1 MTVDASS
8 ARGRI
13 DALASAVA
21 QEFEATRRVLSF
33 EEWFELLCAAP
44 QVHARNAAQYLRD
57 CFDFYGRRD
66 VRIPSGKVARFRLFD
81 CDFDHPGGGPQIG
94 ASARLVGQERAQ
106 NAFYE
111 AIDSFVRIGRVNKLL
126 LLHGPNGSAKTTFL
140 DSVMRAL
147 EAYSQTDGGALY
159 RFSWVFPNK
168 AVRSGGI
175 GFGNGF
181 GPSAWEGSAGETT
194 YARLSAEAVDSK
206 LADENKDSPIYLLP
220 LANRERILG
229 DLLTAARLHEGTT
242 SGKTGPGDSSQ
253 RSLQEF
259 ALSEVVL
266 RGDLTQRN
274 RRIFDALLGGYQG
287 DLRKVYQHVQV
298 ERLFLSRQYRS
309 GLVTV
314 EPKQTVDARSYPVT
328 GERAYSSLP
337 PSVGGQVL
345 YATQGDLVDA
355 NRGLVNFSDLLKR
368 PYEHYKYL
376 LTATESGAVALD
388 HVVLALDLVFTG
400 SGNDLN
406 LLEFRALRSGEYQSL
421 RGRLELIPVPYLLD
435 YRVERKVYQEQVGDV
450 LRGIHIAPHVP
461 RILALW
467 GVMTRLRAP
476 DPAAYGAKLQPVL
489 SRLTPLNKADLYAYG
504 RVPQGLTSD
513 EARELLAAVP
523 AMHQERFQQATVRAE
538 SGDPILLGDYEGS
551 FGASVRDLKRVL
563 LAAASDPGTT
573 CVTVPRLFRELRRFM
588 ADSVNF
594 RWMLL
599 APRGEQ
605 PLAGSGAA
613 AAGVAAGASRDPGF
627 HLLDGEGS
635 ITQAVWG
642 RWLDLSDWEVR
653 EAMGLVDESRY
664 LDLFKKYVKHV
675 SHHLKR
681 ERMFDAVTGNLRDPD
696 EKFMQ
701 GLEKTMDPKAGPNFR
716 ADLLSRIGAW
726 ALSHPDEEPAY
737 AEIFADYFGRL
748 REDYYRQQKAVVGRG
763 IQRMLE
769 LLSDDKR
776 SENPLAPQEE
786 QVARKAVD
794 VLLGKFDEPGVRRE
808 RHTRETLRETLV
820 QLSKQRY

>member
-1 MTVDASS
+1 MQDPSS
-8 ARGRI
+8 ARNRI

-33 EEWFELLCAAP
+33 EEWFELLCVAP

-57 CFDFYGRRD
+57 CFDYYGRRG
-66 VRIPSGKVARFRLFD
+66 VRIPSGKVSRFRLFD

-94 ASARLVGQERAQ
+94 PSARLVGQERAQ

-147 EAYSQTDGGALY
+147 EAYSQTDQGALY

-175 GFGNGF
+175 GFSGGF
-181 GPSAWEGSAGETT
+181 GAGSWDAGAGGARETT

-220 LANRERILG
+220 LANREQILG
-229 DLLTAARLHEGTT
+229 DLLTTARLREGST

-274 RRIFDALLGGYQG
+274 RKIFDALLGGYQG

-314 EPKQTVDARSYPVT
+314 EPKQTVDARSFPVT

-345 YATQGDLVDA
+345 YACQGDLVDA

-388 HVVLALDLVFTG
+388 HVVLALDLVFTA

-476 DPAAYGAKLQPVL
+476 DAKAYGAKLQPVL
-489 SRLTPLNKADLYAYG
+489 SRLTPLDKADLYAYG

-523 AMHQERFQQATVRAE
+523 AMHQERFSQATVPAE

-563 LAAASDPGTT
+563 LAAASDPGTS

-599 APRGEQ
+599 GLLPAGGPAGGPGAP
-605 PLAGSGAA
+605 AG
-613 AAGVAAGASRDPGF
+613 RDAGF
-627 HLLDGEGS
+627 HVLDGEHS
-635 ITQAVWG
+635 ITHAVWN

-769 LLSDDKR
+769 LLSDDRR

-786 QVARKAVD
+786 QVARHSVD
-794 VLLGKFDEPGVRRE
+794 VLLGKFDAPGTRRE

-820 QLSKQRY
+820 HLSKVRY

>member
-1 MTVDASS
+1 MQDPSS
-8 ARGRI
+8 ARNRI

-33 EEWFELLCAAP
+33 EEWFELLCVAP

-57 CFDFYGRRD
+57 CFDYYGRRG
-66 VRIPSGKVARFRLFD
+66 VRIPSGKVSRFRLFD

-94 ASARLVGQERAQ
+94 PSARLVGQERAQ

-147 EAYSQTDGGALY
+147 EAYSQTDQGALY

-175 GFGNGF
+175 GFAGGF
-181 GPSAWEGSAGETT
+181 GAGSWDAGAGGARETT

-220 LANRERILG
+220 LANREQILG
-229 DLLTAARLHEGTT
+229 DLLTTARVREGST

-274 RRIFDALLGGYQG
+274 RKIFDALLAGYQG

-314 EPKQTVDARSYPVT
+314 EPKQTVDARSFPVT

-345 YATQGDLVDA
+345 YACQGDLVDA

-388 HVVLALDLVFTG
+388 HVVLALDLVFTA

-461 RILALW
+461 RLLALW

-476 DPAAYGAKLQPVL
+476 DTKVYGAKLQPVL
-489 SRLTPLNKADLYAYG
+489 SRLTPLDKADLYAYG

-523 AMHQERFQQATVRAE
+523 AMHQERFSQATVPAE

-563 LAAASDPGTT
+563 LAAASDPGTS

-599 APRGEQ
+599 GLVPAGGPGA
-605 PLAGSGAA
+605 LAG
-613 AAGVAAGASRDPGF
+613 RDAGF
-627 HLLDGEGS
+627 HVLDGEHS
-635 ITQAVWG
+635 ITHAVWN

-769 LLSDDKR
+769 LLSDDRR

-786 QVARKAVD
+786 QVARHSVD
-794 VLLGKFDEPGVRRE
+794 VLLGKFDEPGTRRE

-820 QLSKQRY
+820 HLSKVRY

>member
-1 MTVDASS
+1 MQDERG

-13 DALASAVA
+13 EQLANAVA
-21 QEFEATRRVLSF
+21 EDFESTRRVLSF
-33 EEWFELLCAAP
+33 EEWFDLLCQAP
-44 QVHARNAAQYLRD
+44 HVHARNAAQYLRD
-57 CFDFYGRRD
+57 CFDHYERRD

-81 CDFDHPGGGPQIG
+81 CEFGPEG
-94 ASARLVGQERAQ
+94 PATARLVGQELAQ

-111 AIDSFVRIGRVNKLL
+111 ALDGFVRIGRVNKLL

-140 DSVMRAL
+140 DAVMRGL

-159 RFSWVFPNK
+159 RFSWVFPSK
-168 AVRSGGI
+168 TARSGGI
-175 GFGNGF
+175 GFGAT
-181 GPSAWEGSAGETT
+181 PWEGELQEAT
-194 YARLSAEAVDSK
+194 YARLSAEAVDAKLSDESK
-206 LADENKDSPIYLLP
+206 DPPIFLIP
-220 LANRERILG
+220 PAMREA
-229 DLLTAARLHEGTT
+229 LLTDIIANARGRAEDGPAGRTLREFNIGETVLH
-242 SGKTGPGDSSQ
+242 
-253 RSLQEF
+253 
-259 ALSEVVL
+259 
-266 RGDLTQRN
+266 GDLTQRN
-274 RRIFDALLGGYQG
+274 RRIFDALLGSYQG

-298 ERLFLSRQYRS
+298 ERLFLSRHYRS

-314 EPKQTVDARSYPVT
+314 EPKQTVDARSFPVT

-337 PSVGGQVL
+337 PAVGGQVL
-345 YATQGDLVDA
+345 YACQGDLVDA
-355 NRGLVNFSDLLKR
+355 NRGMINFSDLLKR

-376 LTATESGAVALD
+376 LTATESGVVALD
-388 HVVLALDLVFTG
+388 HVVLALDMVFAG

-467 GVMTRLRAP
+467 GVMTRLRP
-476 DPAAYGAKLQPVL
+476 PNPAEYSPKLQPVL
-489 SRLTPLNKADLYAYG
+489 SRLTPLDKADLYAYG

-538 SGDPILLGDYEGS
+538 SGDPIMLGDYEGS

-563 LAAASDPGTT
+563 LASASDPGTR
-573 CVTVPRLFRELRRFM
+573 CVTVPRIFKELRKYM
-588 ADSVNF
+588 ADSVNH

-599 APRGEQ
+599 PKT
-605 PLAGSGAA
+605 S
-613 AAGVAAGASRDPGF
+613 GF
-627 HLLDGEGS
+627 HALDGDGS
-635 ITQAVWG
+635 ISQAVWN

-664 LDLFKKYVKHV
+664 LELFKKYVKHV

-681 ERMFDAVTGNLRDPD
+681 ERMFDPVSGDLRDPD

-701 GLEKTMDPKAGPNFR
+701 GLEKTMDPKAGPQFR
-716 ADLLSRIGAW
+716 ADVLSRVGAW

-769 LLSDDKR
+769 LLSDDPRQK
-776 SENPLAPQEE
+776 NQLAPQEE
-786 QVARKAVD
+786 QTARHAVD
-794 VLLGKFDEPGVRRE
+794 VLLGKLDDKGSRKE
-808 RHTRETLRETLV
+808 RHTRETLRDTLV
-820 QLSKQRY
+820 QLSKTRY

>member
-1 MTVDASS
+1 MSDERG

-13 DALASAVA
+13 EQLATAVA
-21 QEFEATRRVLSF
+21 EDFESTRRVLSF
-33 EEWFELLCAAP
+33 EEWFDLMCQAP
-44 QVHARNAAQYLRD
+44 HVHARNAAQYLRD
-57 CFDFYGRRD
+57 CFDFYDRRD

-81 CDFDHPGGGPQIG
+81 LEFAAEQ
-94 ASARLVGQERAQ
+94 ASRLVGQELAQ

-111 AIDSFVRIGRVNKLL
+111 ALDGFVRVGRVNKLL

-140 DSVMRAL
+140 DAVMRAL
-147 EAYSQTDGGALY
+147 EAYSETDGGALY

-168 AVRSGGI
+168 TARSGGI
-175 GFGNGF
+175 GFGAE
-181 GPSAWEGSAGETT
+181 PWEDDQEST
-194 YARLSAEAVDSK
+194 YARLSAEAVDAK
-206 LADENKDSPIYLLP
+206 LSDENKDPPLYLIPVAMREAILKDIVASARARAGEEAGAAGKGLREFSP
-220 LANRERILG
+220 
-229 DLLTAARLHEGTT
+229 
-242 SGKTGPGDSSQ
+242 
-253 RSLQEF
+253 
-259 ALSEVVL
+259 SEQVL

-274 RRIFDALLGGYQG
+274 RRIFDSLLASYQG
-287 DLRKVYQHVQV
+287 DLRKVYQHVQI
-298 ERLFLSRQYRS
+298 ERLFLSRHYRA

-314 EPKQTVDARSYPVT
+314 EPKQTVDARSFPVT

-337 PSVGGQVL
+337 PGVGGQVL

-355 NRGLVNFSDLLKR
+355 NRGMINFSDLLKR

-388 HVVLALDLVFTG
+388 HVVLALDVVFAG
-400 SGNDLN
+400 SANDLN

-450 LRGIHIAPHVP
+450 LRGIRIAPHVP

-467 GVMTRLRAP
+467 GVMTRLRPPNIADYP
-476 DPAAYGAKLQPVL
+476 AKLQPVL
-489 SRLTPLNKADLYAYG
+489 SRLTPLDKADLYAYG
-504 RVPQGLTSD
+504 RVPAGLTSD

-523 AMHQERFQQATVRAE
+523 AMHMERFQQAVVKAE

-563 LAAASDPGTT
+563 LASASEPGTRS
-573 CVTVPRLFRELRRFM
+573 VTVPRLFKELRKFM
-588 ADSVNF
+588 ADSVNH

-599 APRGEQ
+599 PR
-605 PLAGSGAA
+605 
-613 AAGVAAGASRDPGF
+613 AGAGF
-627 HLLDGEGS
+627 HALDGEGS
-635 ITQAVWG
+635 ITQAVWS

-664 LDLFKKYVKHV
+664 LELFKKYVKHV

-681 ERMFDAVTGNLRDPD
+681 ERMFDPVTGDLRDPD

-701 GLEKTMDPKAGPNFR
+701 GLEKTMDPKAGPQFR
-716 ADLLSRIGAW
+716 ADVLSRVGAW

-769 LLSDDKR
+769 LLSDDPRAK
-776 SENPLAPQEE
+776 NPLAPQEE
-786 QVARKAVD
+786 QTARHALEI
-794 VLLGKFDEPGVRRE
+794 LLGQCDDPQTRKE
-808 RHTRETLRETLV
+808 RHTRETLRDTLV

>member
-1 MTVDASS
+1 MQEVTS
-8 ARGRI
+8 ARARI
-13 DALASAVA
+13 DALAAAVA
-21 QEFEATRRVLSF
+21 QEFESTRRVLSF
-33 EEWFELLCAAP
+33 EEWFDLLCASP

-57 CFDFYGRRD
+57 CFDHYGRRD

-81 CDFDHPGGGPQIG
+81 CEFDADAPG
-94 ASARLVGQERAQ
+94 SARLVGQETAQ
-106 NAFYE
+106 NAFYD
-111 AIDSFVRIGRVNKLL
+111 AIDSFVRIGRGNKLL

-147 EAYSQTDGGALY
+147 EAYSQTDVGALY

-168 AVRSGGI
+168 SARSGGI
-175 GFGNGF
+175 GFGS
-181 GPSAWEGSAGETT
+181 GPWGGAISEAT
-194 YARLSAEAVDSK
+194 YAKLSAEAVDSK
-206 LADENKDSPIYLLP
+206 LSDENKDPPLYLLP
-220 LANRERILG
+220 LAMREKILS
-229 DLLTAARLHEGTT
+229 DLLAQARQREHAAGGTA
-242 SGKTGPGDSSQ
+242 GPGDSSQ

-259 ALSEVVL
+259 AFSEVVL

-287 DLRKVYQHVQV
+287 DLRKVYQHIQV
-298 ERLFLSRQYRS
+298 ERLFLSRQYRA

-328 GERAYSSLP
+328 GERAYTSLP
-337 PSVGGQVL
+337 PNVGGQVL

-355 NRGLVNFSDLLKR
+355 NRGLINFSDLLKR

-376 LTATESGAVALD
+376 LTATESGVVALD
-388 HVVLALDLVFTG
+388 HVQLALDLVFTG

-461 RILALW
+461 RVLALW
-467 GVMTRLRAP
+467 GVMTRLRPP
-476 DPAAYGAKLQPVL
+476 DPAGYSAKLQPVL
-489 SRLTPLNKADLYAYG
+489 SRLTPLDKADLFAYG
-504 RVPQGLTSD
+504 RVPAGLTSD

-523 AMHQERFQQATVRAE
+523 TMHQERFQQATVRAE

-563 LAAASDPGTT
+563 LAAASDPGTS

-588 ADSVNF
+588 ADSVNH
-594 RWMLL
+594 RWMTL
-599 APRGEQ
+599 PR
-605 PLAGSGAA
+605 
-613 AAGVAAGASRDPGF
+613 ASAGF
-627 HLLDGEGS
+627 HALEGEGS
-635 ITQAVWG
+635 ITQAVWN

-664 LDLFKKYVKHV
+664 LDLFKNYVKHV

-681 ERMFDAVTGNLRDPD
+681 ERLFDPVTGNLRDPD

-701 GLEKTMDPKAGPNFR
+701 GLEKTMDPKAGPAFR

-769 LLSDDKR
+769 LLAEDRR

-786 QVARKAVD
+786 QVARHAVD
-794 VLLGKFDEPGVRRE
+794 VLLGNCDDKSVRRE
-808 RHTRETLRETLV
+808 RHTRETLRDTLV
-820 QLSKQRY
+820 QLSKFRY

>member
-1 MTVDASS
+1 MQDASN
-8 ARGRI
+8 AKTRI
-13 DALASAVA
+13 DELATAVA
-21 QEFEATRRVLSF
+21 QEFESTRRVLAF
-33 EEWFELLCAAP
+33 DEWFELLCAAP
-44 QVHARNAAQYLRD
+44 EVHARNAAQYLRD
-57 CFDFYGRRD
+57 CFDHYGRRD

-81 CDFDHPGGGPQIG
+81 CEFDGQHTPG
-94 ASARLVGQERAQ
+94 ARLVGQELAQ

-111 AIDSFVRIGRVNKLL
+111 ALDGFVRIGRVNKLL

-140 DSVMRAL
+140 DAVMRAL
-147 EAYSQTDGGALY
+147 EAYSHTDGGALY
-159 RFSWVFPNK
+159 KFSWVFPHK
-168 AVRSGGI
+168 SARSGGI
-175 GFGNGF
+175 GFGAA
-181 GPSAWEGSAGETT
+181 PWEEALGQAT
-194 YARLSAEAVDSK
+194 YARLSAEAIDAK
-206 LADENKDSPIYLLP
+206 LSDENKDPP
-220 LANRERILG
+220 LFLIPPAMRERLLHDILG
-229 DLLTAARLHEGTT
+229 KR
-242 SGKTGPGDSSQ
+242 GD
-253 RSLQEF
+253 F
-259 ALSEVVL
+259 VLSEAVL

-274 RRIFDALLGGYQG
+274 RRIFDALLGSYQG

-298 ERLFLSRQYRS
+298 ERLFLSRHYRS

-314 EPKQTVDARSYPVT
+314 EPKQTVDARSFPVT
-328 GERAYSSLP
+328 GERAYASLP
-337 PSVGGQVL
+337 PGVGGQVL

-355 NRGLVNFSDLLKR
+355 NRGMINFSDLLKR

-376 LTATESGAVALD
+376 LTATESGVVALD
-388 HVVLALDLVFTG
+388 HVQLALDIVFAG

-467 GVMTRLRAP
+467 GVMTRLRP
-476 DPAAYGAKLQPVL
+476 PSPADYSAKLQPVL
-489 SRLTPLNKADLYAYG
+489 SRLTPIDKADLYAYG
-504 RVPQGLTSD
+504 RVPAGLTSD

-563 LAAASDPGTT
+563 LAAASEPGTT
-573 CVTVPRLFRELRRFM
+573 CVTVPRLFKELRRFM
-588 ADSVNF
+588 ADSVNH

-599 APRGEQ
+599 TK
-605 PLAGSGAA
+605 
-613 AAGVAAGASRDPGF
+613 AGAGF
-627 HLLDGEGS
+627 HALDGEGS
-635 ITQAVWG
+635 ITQAVWN

-681 ERMFDAVTGNLRDPD
+681 ERMFDPVTGDLRDPD

-701 GLEKTMDPKAGPNFR
+701 GLEKTMDPKAGPQFR

-737 AEIFADYFGRL
+737 GEIFADYFARL

-769 LLSDDKR
+769 LLSDDLRGK
-776 SENPLAPQEE
+776 NPLAPQEE
-786 QVARKAVD
+786 QVARHALD
-794 VLLGKFDEPGVRRE
+794 VLLGQCDTQPARRE
-808 RHTRETLRETLV
+808 RHSRETLRDTLV
-820 QLSKQRY
+820 QLSKVRY

>member
-1 MTVDASS
+1 MQEASS
-8 ARGRI
+8 RSRI
-13 DALASAVA
+13 DALAAAVA
-21 QEFEATRRVLSF
+21 QDFETTRRVLSF
-33 EEWFELLCAAP
+33 EEWFELMCQAP

-81 CDFDHPGGGPQIG
+81 CDFDDHGSGPNN
-94 ASARLVGQERAQ
+94 ARLVGQERAQ

-147 EAYSQTDGGALY
+147 EAYSQSDVGALY

-168 AVRSGGI
+168 AARSGGI
-175 GFGNGF
+175 GFGT
-181 GPSAWEGSAGETT
+181 GPWAGAMSEAT
-194 YARLSAEAVDSK
+194 YAKLSGEAVDTK
-206 LADENKDSPIYLLP
+206 LADENKDPPIYLVP
-220 LANRERILG
+220 LAMREKILG
-229 DLLTAARLHEGTT
+229 DVLDKGRRRAHEAGGTA
-242 SGKTGPGDSSQ
+242 GPGDSSQ

-259 ALSEVVL
+259 AYSEAVL
-266 RGDLTQRN
+266 RGDLNQRN

-314 EPKQTVDARSYPVT
+314 EPKQTVDARSFPVT
-328 GERAYSSLP
+328 GERAYASLP
-337 PSVGGQVL
+337 PNVGGQVL
-345 YATQGDLVDA
+345 YACQGDLVDA

-400 SGNDLN
+400 SANDLN

-476 DPAAYGAKLQPVL
+476 DPAGYSAKLQPVL
-489 SRLTPLNKADLYAYG
+489 ARLTPLDKADLYAYG
-504 RVPQGLTSD
+504 RVPAGLTSD

-523 AMHQERFQQATVRAE
+523 KMHEERFQQAVVKAE

-563 LAAASDPGTT
+563 LAAASDPGTS
-573 CVTVPRLFRELRRFM
+573 CVTVPRLFKELRRFM

-599 APRGEQ
+599 TPKANGPD
-605 PLAGSGAA
+605 GARA
-613 AAGVAAGASRDPGF
+613 DGGF
-627 HLLDGEGS
+627 HALEGEGS
-635 ITQAVWG
+635 ITHAVWN

-664 LDLFKKYVKHV
+664 LELFKKYVKHV

-681 ERMFDAVTGNLRDPD
+681 ERLFDAVTGDLRDPD

-701 GLEKTMDPKAGPNFR
+701 GLEKTMDPKAGPAFR

-769 LLSDDKR
+769 LLAEDRR
-776 SENPLAPQEE
+776 SENQLAPQEE
-786 QVARKAVD
+786 QVARHAVD
-794 VLLGKFDEPGVRRE
+794 VLLGNCDDKTVRRE
-808 RHTRETLRETLV
+808 RHTRETLRDTLV
-820 QLSKQRY
+820 QLSKFRY

>member
-1 MTVDASS
+1 MQDERS
-8 ARGRI
+8 ARARI
-13 DALASAVA
+13 EQLATAVA
-21 QEFEATRRVLSF
+21 DDFESTRRVLSF
-33 EEWFELLCAAP
+33 DEWFELLCQAP
-44 QVHARNAAQYLRD
+44 HVHARNAAQYVRD
-57 CFDFYGRRD
+57 CFDFYERRD
-66 VRIPSGKVARFRLFD
+66 VRIPSGKVSRFKLFD
-81 CDFDHPGGGPQIG
+81 CAFSPDDPTGTGAARRSVGPEFG
-94 ASARLVGQERAQ
+94 SDTAARLVGQELAQ

-111 AIDSFVRIGRVNKLL
+111 ALDGFVRIGRVNKLL

-140 DSVMRAL
+140 DAIMRAL

-159 RFSWVFPNK
+159 RFSWVFPSK
-168 AVRSGGI
+168 TARSGGI
-175 GFGNGF
+175 GFGA
-181 GPSAWEGSAGETT
+181 SAWAGDEVQEAT
-194 YARLSAEAVDSK
+194 YARLSAEAVDAK
-206 LADENKDSPIYLLP
+206 LSDENKDPPLYLLP
-220 LANRERILG
+220 LAMRERMLADILS
-229 DLLTAARLHEGTT
+229 TARGRGAERAL
-242 SGKTGPGDSSQ
+242 K
-253 RSLQEF
+253 EF
-259 ALSEVVL
+259 VISEAML

-274 RRIFDALLGGYQG
+274 RRIFDALLGSYQG

-298 ERLFLSRQYRS
+298 ERLFLSRHYRA

-314 EPKQTVDARSYPVT
+314 EPKQTVDARSFPVT

-337 PSVGGQVL
+337 PGVGGQVL
-345 YATQGDLVDA
+345 YACQGDLVDA
-355 NRGLVNFSDLLKR
+355 NRGMIHFSDLLKR

-388 HVVLALDLVFTG
+388 HVVLGLDMVFAG
-400 SGNDLN
+400 SANDLN

-467 GVMTRLRAP
+467 GVMTRLRPPNVGDYA
-476 DPAAYGAKLQPVL
+476 AKLQPVL
-489 SRLTPLNKADLYAYG
+489 TRLTPLEKADLYAYG
-504 RVPQGLTSD
+504 RVPAGLTSD

-523 AMHQERFQQATVRAE
+523 AMHQERYQQAMVKAE
-538 SGDPILLGDYEGS
+538 SGDAILLGDYEGS

-563 LAAASDPGTT
+563 LAAASEPGTR
-573 CVTVPRLFRELRRFM
+573 CVTVPRIFKELRKFM
-588 ADSVNF
+588 ADSVNH

-599 APRGEQ
+599 PR
-605 PLAGSGAA
+605 
-613 AAGVAAGASRDPGF
+613 AGAGF
-627 HLLDGEGS
+627 HALDGEGS
-635 ITQAVWG
+635 ISQAVWS

-664 LDLFKKYVKHV
+664 LELFKKYVKHV

-681 ERMFDAVTGNLRDPD
+681 ERMFDPVTGDLRDPD

-701 GLEKTMDPKAGPNFR
+701 GLEKTMDPKAGPQFR
-716 ADLLSRIGAW
+716 ADVLSRVGAW

-769 LLSDDKR
+769 LLADDPR
-776 SENPLAPQEE
+776 SKNPLAPQEE
-786 QVARKAVD
+786 QAARHALD
-794 VLLGKFDEPGVRRE
+794 VLLGRCDEPTARKE
-808 RHTRETLRETLV
+808 RHTRETLRDTLV

>member
-1 MTVDASS
+1 MQDESG

-13 DALASAVA
+13 EQLATAVA
-21 QEFEATRRVLSF
+21 EDFESTRRVLSF
-33 EEWFELLCAAP
+33 DEWFELLCQAP
-44 QVHARNAAQYLRD
+44 QVHARNAAQYMRD
-57 CFDFYGRRD
+57 CFDYYDRRD
-66 VRIPSGKVARFRLFD
+66 VRIPSGKVSRFRLFD
-81 CDFDHPGGGPQIG
+81 CEFEAEG
-94 ASARLVGQERAQ
+94 STTARLVGQELAQ

-111 AIDSFVRIGRVNKLL
+111 ALDGFVRIGRINKLL

-140 DSVMRAL
+140 DAVMGAL

-168 AVRSGGI
+168 TARSGGI
-175 GFGNGF
+175 GFGT
-181 GPSAWEGSAGETT
+181 SAWAGDEIQEAT
-194 YARLSAEAVDSK
+194 YARLSAEAIDAKLSDESK
-206 LADENKDSPIYLLP
+206 DPPIFLVP
-220 LANRERILG
+220 LGNREALLKDILA
-229 DLLTAARLHEGTT
+229 TARGRASEDGNRGLREFLVSESVLH
-242 SGKTGPGDSSQ
+242 
-253 RSLQEF
+253 
-259 ALSEVVL
+259 
-266 RGDLTQRN
+266 GDLTQRN
-274 RRIFDALLGGYQG
+274 RRIFDALLGSYQG

-298 ERLFLSRQYRS
+298 ERLFLSRHYRA

-314 EPKQTVDARSYPVT
+314 EPKQTVDARSFPVT

-337 PSVGGQVL
+337 PGVGGQVL
-345 YATQGDLVDA
+345 YACQGDLVDA
-355 NRGLVNFSDLLKR
+355 NRGMINFSDLLKR

-376 LTATESGAVALD
+376 LTATESGVVALD
-388 HVVLALDLVFTG
+388 HVVLALDMVFAG

-467 GVMTRLRAP
+467 GVMTRLRPPKTAEY
-476 DPAAYGAKLQPVL
+476 AAKLLQVL
-489 SRLTPLNKADLYAYG
+489 SRLTPLDKADLYAYG
-504 RVPQGLTSD
+504 RVPAGLTSD

-523 AMHQERFQQATVRAE
+523 AMHQERFDQATVRAE
-538 SGDPILLGDYEGS
+538 SGDPVLLGDYEGS

-563 LAAASDPGTT
+563 LAAASDPGTR
-573 CVTVPRLFRELRRFM
+573 CVTVPRLFKELRKYM
-588 ADSVNF
+588 ADSANH

-599 APRGEQ
+599 GK
-605 PLAGSGAA
+605 AGSG
-613 AAGVAAGASRDPGF
+613 F
-627 HLLDGEGS
+627 HALDGEGS
-635 ITQAVWG
+635 ISQAVWN

-664 LDLFKKYVKHV
+664 LELFKKYVKHV

-681 ERMFDAVTGNLRDPD
+681 ERMFDPVTGDLRDPD

-701 GLEKTMDPKAGPNFR
+701 GLEKTMDPKAGPQFR
-716 ADLLSRIGAW
+716 ADVLSRVGAW

-769 LLSDDKR
+769 LLSDDPR
-776 SENPLAPQEE
+776 SKNPLAPQEE
-786 QVARKAVD
+786 QVARHAVD
-794 VLLGKFDEPGVRRE
+794 VLLGKLDDQKTRKE
-808 RHTRETLRETLV
+808 RHTRETLRDTLV
-820 QLSKQRY
+820 QLSKFRY

>member
-1 MTVDASS
+1 MQEASS

-21 QEFEATRRVLSF
+21 QEFESTRRVLSF
-33 EEWFELLCAAP
+33 EEWFELLCQAP

-57 CFDFYGRRD
+57 CLDFYGRRD
-66 VRIPSGKVARFRLFD
+66 VRIPSGKVARFNLFD
-81 CDFDHPGGGPQIG
+81 CKFEAESGPG
-94 ASARLVGQERAQ
+94 SARLVGQETAQ
-106 NAFYE
+106 NAFYD

-140 DSVMRAL
+140 DAVMRGL
-147 EAYSQTDGGALY
+147 EAYSQTDEGALY

-168 AVRSGGI
+168 AARSGGI
-175 GFGNGF
+175 GFGSGS
-181 GPSAWEGSAGETT
+181 GPWSGVVSETT
-194 YARLSAEAVDSK
+194 YAKLSAEAVDTK
-206 LADENKDSPIYLLP
+206 LSDENKDPPLYLIP
-220 LANRERILG
+220 QAMREKILG
-229 DLLTAARLHEGTT
+229 DLLDKARAAEHAAGGTA
-242 SGKTGPGDSSQ
+242 GPGDSSQ

-259 ALSEVVL
+259 SLSEAVL

-298 ERLFLSRQYRS
+298 ERLFLSRQYRC

-328 GERAYSSLP
+328 GERAYTSLP
-337 PSVGGQVL
+337 ANVGGQVL

-355 NRGLVNFSDLLKR
+355 NRGLINFSDLLKR

-376 LTATESGAVALD
+376 LTATESGVVALD
-388 HVVLALDLVFTG
+388 HVQLALDLVFTG

-467 GVMTRLRAP
+467 GVMTRLRPP
-476 DPAAYGAKLQPVL
+476 DAAGYSAKLQPVL
-489 SRLTPLNKADLYAYG
+489 SRLTPLDKADLYAYG
-504 RVPQGLTSD
+504 RVPAGLTSD
-513 EARELLAAVP
+513 EARELLAGVP
-523 AMHQERFQQATVRAE
+523 TMHQERFQQATVRAE

-588 ADSVNF
+588 ADSVNH
-594 RWMLL
+594 RWMTL
-599 APRGEQ
+599 AR
-605 PLAGSGAA
+605 
-613 AAGVAAGASRDPGF
+613 AGAGF
-627 HLLDGEGS
+627 HALEGEGS
-635 ITQAVWG
+635 ITQAVWN

-681 ERMFDAVTGNLRDPD
+681 ERLFDPVTGNLRDPD

-701 GLEKTMDPKAGPNFR
+701 GLEKTMDPKAGPAFR

-769 LLSDDKR
+769 LLSEDRR

-786 QVARKAVD
+786 QVARHAVD
-794 VLLGKFDEPGVRRE
+794 VLLGNCDDKGVRRE
-808 RHTRETLRETLV
+808 RHTRETLRDTLV
-820 QLSKQRY
+820 QLSKFRY

>member
-1 MTVDASS
+1 MQDPSS
-8 ARGRI
+8 ARNRI

-33 EEWFELLCAAP
+33 EEWFELLCVAP

-57 CFDFYGRRD
+57 CFDYYGRRG
-66 VRIPSGKVARFRLFD
+66 VRIPSGKVSRFRLFD

-94 ASARLVGQERAQ
+94 PSARLVGQERAQ

-147 EAYSQTDGGALY
+147 EAYSQTDQGALY

-175 GFGNGF
+175 GFSGGF
-181 GPSAWEGSAGETT
+181 GAGSWDAGAGGARETT

-220 LANRERILG
+220 LANREQILG
-229 DLLTAARLHEGTT
+229 DLLAAARVREGST

-314 EPKQTVDARSYPVT
+314 EPKQTVDARSFPVT

-345 YATQGDLVDA
+345 YACQGDLVDA

-388 HVVLALDLVFTG
+388 HVVLALDLVFTA

-476 DPAAYGAKLQPVL
+476 DAKAYGAKLQPVL
-489 SRLTPLNKADLYAYG
+489 SRLTPLDKADLYAYG

-523 AMHQERFQQATVRAE
+523 AMHQERFSQATVPAE

-563 LAAASDPGTT
+563 LAAASDPGTS

-599 APRGEQ
+599 GLLPAGGPAGGPGAP
-605 PLAGSGAA
+605 AG
-613 AAGVAAGASRDPGF
+613 RDAGF
-627 HLLDGEGS
+627 HVLDGEHS
-635 ITQAVWG
+635 ITHAVWN

-769 LLSDDKR
+769 LLSDDRR

-786 QVARKAVD
+786 QVARHSVD
-794 VLLGKFDEPGVRRE
+794 VLLGKFDAPGTRRE

-820 QLSKQRY
+820 HLSKVRY

>member
-1 MTVDASS
+1 MHDPSS

-21 QEFEATRRVLSF
+21 LEFEATRRVLSF

-81 CDFDHPGGGPQIG
+81 GGFEHP
-94 ASARLVGQERAQ
+94 SARLVGQELAQ

-111 AIDSFVRIGRVNKLL
+111 AVDSFVRIGRVNKLL

-175 GFGNGF
+175 GFASGF
-181 GPSAWEGSAGETT
+181 GAGAWEGGAGETS

-206 LADENKDSPIYLLP
+206 LADENKDSPVYLLP

-229 DLLTAARLHEGTT
+229 ELLTAARVRE
-242 SGKTGPGDSSQ
+242 GKTGPGDSSQ

-259 ALSEVVL
+259 ALSEAML

-287 DLRKVYQHVQV
+287 DLRKVYQHVQI

-337 PSVGGQVL
+337 ASVGGQVL

-388 HVVLALDLVFTG
+388 HVVLALDLVFAG

-476 DPAAYGAKLQPVL
+476 DTAAYGAKLQPVL
-489 SRLTPLNKADLYAYG
+489 SRLTPLGKADLYAYG
-504 RVPQGLTSD
+504 RVPPGLTSD

-523 AMHQERFQQATVRAE
+523 TMHQERFQQATVRAE

-563 LAAASDPGTT
+563 LAAASEPGTT

-599 APRGEQ
+599 GT
-605 PLAGSGAA
+605 AGSEAGPA
-613 AAGVAAGASRDPGF
+613 AAGRDAGF
-627 HLLDGEGS
+627 HRLDGEGS
-635 ITQAVWG
+635 ITHAVWG

-653 EAMGLVDESRY
+653 DAMGLVDESRY

-681 ERMFDAVTGNLRDPD
+681 ERMFDAVTGDLRDPD

-701 GLEKTMDPKAGPNFR
+701 GLEKTMDPKAGVNFR

-737 AEIFADYFGRL
+737 AEIFADYFSRL

-763 IQRMLE
+763 ILRMLE
-769 LLSDDKR
+769 LLSEDRR

-786 QVARKAVD
+786 QAARKAVD
-794 VLLGKFDEPGVRRE
+794 VLLGKFDEPGTRRE

>member
-1 MTVDASS
+1 MDVTLAKQEMKKADADKLDENSAEFGEVHAGGGGRQVVHGQVQVRGVPGRGVLAGDGRGRVQGRGQVAMTDPSS

-21 QEFEATRRVLSF
+21 HEFEATRRVLSF

-66 VRIPSGKVARFRLFD
+66 VRIPSGKVSRFKPVRLRVR
-81 CDFDHPGGGPQIG
+81 HPGGGPQIG

-168 AVRSGGI
+168 AARSGGI
-175 GFGNGF
+175 GFGTGRER
-181 GPSAWEGSAGETT
+181 GGEGGARET

-206 LADENKDSPIYLLP
+206 LATRTRTRRSTSCRWRC
-220 LANRERILG
+220 ASG
-229 DLLTAARLHEGTT
+229 SSATCSAARLHE
-242 SGKTGPGDSSQ
+242 PHQ
-253 RSLQEF
+253 RQDGAGRQLA
-259 ALSEVVL
+259 ALAAGVRAQRGVL

-298 ERLFLSRQYRS
+298 ERLFLSRQYRA

-355 NRGLVNFSDLLKR
+355 NRGLINFSDLLKR

-376 LTATESGAVALD
+376 LTATESGVVALD

-476 DPAAYGAKLQPVL
+476 DPGATGPSC
-489 SRLTPLNKADLYAYG
+489 SR
-504 RVPQGLTSD
+504 
-513 EARELLAAVP
+513 
-523 AMHQERFQQATVRAE
+523 
-538 SGDPILLGDYEGS
+538 
-551 FGASVRDLKRVL
+551 
-563 LAAASDPGTT
+563 
-573 CVTVPRLFRELRRFM
+573 CC
-588 ADSVNF
+588 
-594 RWMLL
+594 
-599 APRGEQ
+599 RG
-605 PLAGSGAA
+605 
-613 AAGVAAGASRDPGF
+613 
-627 HLLDGEGS
+627 
-635 ITQAVWG
+635 
-642 RWLDLSDWEVR
+642 
-653 EAMGLVDESRY
+653 
-664 LDLFKKYVKHV
+664 
-675 SHHLKR
+675 
-681 ERMFDAVTGNLRDPD
+681 
-696 EKFMQ
+696 
-701 GLEKTMDPKAGPNFR
+701 
-716 ADLLSRIGAW
+716 
-726 ALSHPDEEPAY
+726 
-737 AEIFADYFGRL
+737 
-748 REDYYRQQKAVVGRG
+748 
-763 IQRMLE
+763 
-769 LLSDDKR
+769 
-776 SENPLAPQEE
+776 
-786 QVARKAVD
+786 
-794 VLLGKFDEPGVRRE
+794 
-808 RHTRETLRETLV
+808 
-820 QLSKQRY
+820 